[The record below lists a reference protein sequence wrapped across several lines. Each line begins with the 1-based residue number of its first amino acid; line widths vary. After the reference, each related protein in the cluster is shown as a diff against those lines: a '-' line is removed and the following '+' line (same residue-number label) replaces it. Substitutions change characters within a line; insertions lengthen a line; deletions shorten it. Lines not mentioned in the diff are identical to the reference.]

1 MARLR
6 AWLSSR
12 AAGEPMTRGARHAFI
27 TLLVAGLAVAGAS
40 PAFTVMYANSTASQL
55 REQVLASCSFAGD
68 LGSAPL
74 PATPRP
80 SRLGVAIVAD
90 ARAWWHR
97 NHCPGTLPPSPGLAH
112 WAAYYHLPAS

>member
-6 AWLSSR
+6 ARLSSR

-40 PAFTVMYANSTASQL
+40 PAFTVMYANSTADAL
-55 REQVLASCSFAGD
+55 RAQVLASCSFAGD

-97 NHCPGTLPPSPGLAH
+97 NHCPGTLPVPPGLAK
-112 WAAYYHLPAS
+112 WAAVYNLPVS